1 MASEIR
7 VNKIENRSGLG
18 TVTFADTGVDLA
30 GIVTATT
37 FSGSGASLTAL
48 PAAQVTGTLPAISGA
63 NLTNL
68 TATNLTGTIAD
79 ARFPATLPAASAAN
93 LTSIPAANIVG
104 VCTSGLTK
112 TGGFGGTNTPAF
124 SVYRSGTQAIAN
136 STATKVQY
144 NTESFDTDNTFD
156 SSTNYRYT
164 PAFSGKSFLVGSI
177 RLYGTDDFNNY
188 TLEIYK
194 NGTAILR
201 QQNSHWHYESAQVSG
216 IVTHDTDDYFEVF
229 VTQQS
234 GSSLDVMSGIEIT
247 YFMGY
252 KLIE

>member
-1 MASEIR
+1 MEIAPPAAG
-7 VNKIENRSGLG
+7 SSA
-18 TVTFADTGVDLA
+18 TVTLPNSA
-30 GIVTATT
+30 GEILL
-37 FSGSGASLTAL
+37 SDGSAASLT
-48 PAAQVTGTLPAISGA
+48 Q
-63 NLTNL
+63 
-68 TATNLTGTIAD
+68 
-79 ARFPATLPAASAAN
+79 
-93 LTSIPAANIVG
+93 IPAANIVG

-136 STATKVQY
+136 NTATKVQY
-144 NTESFDTDNTFD
+144 NTENFDTDNTFD

-188 TLEIYK
+188 TLEIHK

-229 VTQQS
+229 VMQQS
-234 GSSLDVMSGIEIT
+234 GSSLDVMSGSMVT